1 MSEWIEVVRDGAVM
15 TIRMNRPDKKN
26 AITRAM
32 YGQMAAALVESD
44 EDPAIRVRVIL
55 GVPGAFSSGN
65 DLADFMVIA
74 TGGEGGMEVYD
85 FLMALATS
93 RKPIVSAADGIAV
106 GIGTTIHLH
115 CDLTF
120 ATPRTS
126 FVTPF
131 VNLGLV
137 PEAGSSLIAPEVIG
151 RQAAF
156 AMLGLGQP
164 VPAADAKAMGLIH
177 QVVSEEELE
186 GAAMAA
192 ARAIASKPPEALRI
206 ARDLMRGDR
215 QPLIDRIHEEG
226 KLFRARLK
234 SDEAREAFIAFMGR
248 KKG

>member
-1 MSEWIEVVRDGAVM
+1 MSEWIEVARDGAVM

-32 YGQMAAALVESD
+32 YAAMAAALTESD
-44 EDPAIRVRVIL
+44 ADDAIRARVIL

-85 FLMALATS
+85 FLMALATAK
-93 RKPIVSAADGIAV
+93 KPIVSAADGIAV

-120 ATPRTS
+120 ATERTN

-156 AMLGLGQP
+156 AMLALGRP
-164 VPAADAKAMGLIH
+164 IPAADAKAMGLIH
-177 QVVSEEELE
+177 ALVSEDGLE
-186 GAAMAA
+186 AAAMQAA
-192 ARAIASKPPEALRI
+192 HEIASKPPEALRI

-215 QPLIDRIHEEG
+215 QPLIDRIQAEG
-226 KLFRARLK
+226 KLFRERLK
-234 SDEAREAFIAFMGR
+234 SDEARNAFIAFMNK